1 MAVRNNKPN
10 TSTKKLTG
18 RQLVFADAL
27 ARGRSQKA
35 AGVIAGYSTNRS
47 HLSVLANSPE
57 VRDHIQTQHEREHS
71 KHSITLE
78 WWRETLSRVALDS
91 ERDNDRTSLLAALR
105 LAGQHLGALS
115 GDNESGNEQAF
126 AVWLGNAAA
135 RSMKRELED
144 SIESKAIVSG
154 TMEEQPQPF
163 KPITS

>member
-1 MAVRNNKPN
+1 MAIRNNKPN

-27 ARGRSQKA
+27 AGGRSQKA

-57 VRDHIQTQHEREHS
+57 VRDHIQTQQDRERS
-71 KHSITLE
+71 KHSITLQ

-144 SIESKAIVSG
+144 SIESKAIVQS
-154 TMEEQPQPF
+154 TIEEIPPTLRS
-163 KPITS
+163 ITS